1 MTWARARSTIAG
13 VLSGVQPS
21 TRGNGLGERF
31 VEDKRAGGDQPV
43 SSPRRFWLE
52 VPRILGRQGP
62 AQMVSTQAVLEVR
75 VVVEYKTLTD
85 RAALDAAIV
94 ADWADLTA
102 ALSLPGAWQPASE
115 TGVRCIWSTGEQ
127 WMPAS
132 ITDVVVDATLAGRRL
147 EFTFLCEVL
156 L

>member
-1 MTWARARSTIAG
+1 MTWARARTTIAAT
-13 VLSGVQPS
+13 LSGVQPS
-21 TRGNGLGERF
+21 TRGNGLGDRF

-62 AQMVSTQAVLEVR
+62 SQRVSTQAILEVR
-75 VVVEYKTLTD
+75 VVVEYKALTD
-85 RAALDAAIV
+85 RAALDVAIV
-94 ADWADLTA
+94 SDWVDLTA
-102 ALSLPGAWQPASE
+102 ALSLSSSWQPASD
-115 TGVRCIWSTGEQ
+115 TGIRSIFSPGEQ
-127 WMPAS
+127 WMPAA
-132 ITDVVVDATLAGRRL
+132 ITDVVVDGTLAGRRL